1 MSSSS
6 SDHSVSACSKGLG
19 FICGDGAI
27 EAVEGSKGTTSAE
40 GQVSLRDLRVES
52 RTSVGTSAV
61 SAWVVV
67 SARGYCTPGDKVTMS
82 GNAQAFYWVY
92 EYKGASEARNGG
104 GEAP

>member
-1 MSSSS
+1 M
-6 SDHSVSACSKGLG
+6 
-19 FICGDGAI
+19 CGDVTV

-52 RTSVGTSAV
+52 RTSVGTSSV
-61 SAWVVV
+61 SARVGV
-67 SARGYCTPGDKVTMS
+67 SARGYCAPGDKVTMS

-92 EYKGASEARNGG
+92 RSAGASEPRSGS